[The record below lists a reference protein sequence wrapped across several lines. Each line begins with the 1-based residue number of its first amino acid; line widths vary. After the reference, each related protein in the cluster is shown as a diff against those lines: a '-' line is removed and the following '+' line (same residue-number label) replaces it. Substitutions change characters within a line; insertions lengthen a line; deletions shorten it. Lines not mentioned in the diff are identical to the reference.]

1 VSNKIK
7 ILIADD
13 HEVVCEG
20 LKVVLQ
26 RQPDF
31 ALVGE
36 ANTQAEAVV
45 KATATQPDV
54 VIMDIRF
61 PQGSGIEACR
71 EIVQNMPSCKVLML
85 TSYADDEAVFASIM
99 AGASGYVLKQIG
111 SLELVHAVRTV
122 YNGGSLLDPKT
133 TQKVI
138 ARVKSFMHEDQ
149 EEGLLTPKEKK
160 VLALIAEG
168 KTNKEIAA
176 ATCLGNNTVRNY
188 VSSILYKLGLSN
200 RSQAAVHV
208 AKHGI

>member
-1 VSNKIK
+1 MSNKVK

-36 ANTQAEAVV
+36 ANTQAEAVA

-160 VLALIAEG
+160 ILALFTE
-168 KTNKEIAA
+168 
-176 ATCLGNNTVRNY
+176 
-188 VSSILYKLGLSN
+188 
-200 RSQAAVHV
+200 
-208 AKHGI
+208 